1 MNNPWREI
9 DLEAYEN
16 HMSLNSVFQLQT
28 LNKMMK
34 DQFYSYPVK
43 SITILGVAGGNGLEH
58 IDRRVI
64 DKVYGL
70 DLNKDYLDTCVNR
83 YPELKEIFVPIQTD
97 LTQETNELP
106 YTDLIVADL
115 VIEYIGYR
123 CFQKIVR
130 QISPKYVSAIIQ
142 INEDSAFVSDSPY
155 LHVFDR
161 LDEIHYQMEE
171 EILVDIM
178 EQIGYKKV
186 MQIGRDLPNGKKLVR
201 IDCTCLAGLIKV
213 C

>member
-9 DLEAYEN
+9 DLKAYEN

-34 DQFYSYPVK
+34 DQFYSYPVT
-43 SITILGVAGGNGLEH
+43 SVMILGVAGGNGLEH

-70 DLNKDYLDTCVNR
+70 DINKDYLDACVNR
-83 YPELKEIFVPIQTD
+83 YPELKGI
-97 LTQETNELP
+97 
-106 YTDLIVADL
+106 
-115 VIEYIGYR
+115 
-123 CFQKIVR
+123 
-130 QISPKYVSAIIQ
+130 
-142 INEDSAFVSDSPY
+142 
-155 LHVFDR
+155 
-161 LDEIHYQMEE
+161 EIHYQMEE
-171 EILVDIM
+171 AVLVDIM

-201 IDCTCLAGLIKV
+201 IDFACLAGLIRV